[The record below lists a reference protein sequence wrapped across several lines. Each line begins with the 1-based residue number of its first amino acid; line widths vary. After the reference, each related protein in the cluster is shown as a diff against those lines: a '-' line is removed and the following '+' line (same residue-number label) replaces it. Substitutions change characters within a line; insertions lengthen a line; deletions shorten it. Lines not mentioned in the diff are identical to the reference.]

1 MNEKFKK
8 LLHLAAMSVALLAVV
23 AFAVIHALTALDAR
37 YGTLLMVAYVLMFIW
52 AGCRVIVLVKEY
64 KRLK

>member
-8 LLHLAAMSVALLAVV
+8 LLHLAAMCTALVAVAV
-23 AFAVIHALTALDAR
+23 FAVIHLMTASDTR
-37 YGTLLMVAYVLMFIW
+37 YGTLITVAYVLMFIW
-52 AGCRVIVLVKEY
+52 AGCRVVVLVKEY